1 MVIQTSFQSSQHH
14 FVPNFFSNVVNLI
27 LLVVY
32 VMYWCPITNMESPH
46 PALCQRERPFLTSGA
61 RTGYEPGASCE
72 SKGAA
77 VIFLFIS
84 NNYVINNNTSFH
96 DFFYKTMG
104 VVERCFKTGLCA
116 RPQMS
121 TQQLHISNLYFSV
134 GFCKWKKCL
143 LNNFMSVNH

>member
-96 DFFYKTMG
+96 DFCHTSFTKLWGTSND
-104 VVERCFKTGLCA
+104 VKTGL
-116 RPQMS
+116 
-121 TQQLHISNLYFSV
+121 FV
-134 GFCKWKKCL
+134 KKKK
-143 LNNFMSVNH
+143 LNQFYLAVSPK